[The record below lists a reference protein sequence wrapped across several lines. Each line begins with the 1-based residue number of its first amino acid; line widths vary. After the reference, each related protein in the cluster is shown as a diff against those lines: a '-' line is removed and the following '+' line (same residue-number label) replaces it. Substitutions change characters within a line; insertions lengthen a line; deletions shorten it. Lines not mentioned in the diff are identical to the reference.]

1 MANYGDK
8 YEKMISLRLSE
19 KQYEKLQSCAFLF
32 DCSESQY
39 LRMLIDSI
47 RIPTEEDKEEY
58 GALV

>member
-1 MANYGDK
+1 MANLGDK

-19 KQYEKLQSCAFLF
+19 SQLEKLQACAFLF

-47 RIPTEEDKEEY
+47 NIPVPKADDEEE
-58 GALV
+58 